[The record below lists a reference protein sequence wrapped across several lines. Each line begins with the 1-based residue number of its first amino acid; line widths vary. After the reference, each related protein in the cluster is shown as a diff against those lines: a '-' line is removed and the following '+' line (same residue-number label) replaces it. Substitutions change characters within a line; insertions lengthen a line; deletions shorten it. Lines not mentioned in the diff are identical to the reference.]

1 MEYPDAE
8 YYTRTIVS
16 KESYGTDRSLPLLG
30 FKFDYNDVFNKPKT
44 ITLQL
49 EDIIEAASETMNV
62 VLPNCNLNDE
72 FWSKFYGRK
81 FRWVETPDENDP
93 TVTET
98 LEVVIS
104 DETKYLLSEKTG
116 MLLGDSGIVYKEVYV
131 RDTGKQKRNYYMQY
145 VTQLKTLEE
154 QKTRIAELESALR
167 SMQQSNDEL
176 QSEKEALEAE
186 VARLTPST

>member
-1 MEYPDAE
+1 
-8 YYTRTIVS
+8 
-16 KESYGTDRSLPLLG
+16 LLG
-30 FKFDYNDVFNKPKT
+30 SKFDYNDVLNKPKT

-62 VLPNCNLNDE
+62 VLPNRDLNNK
-72 FWSKFYGRK
+72 FWGKFYGRK
-81 FRWVETPDENDP
+81 FRWVELKDQNDP

-98 LEVVIS
+98 LEVIIS
-104 DETKYLLSEKTG
+104 DATKYLLSEKTG
-116 MLLGDSGIVYKEVYV
+116 MLLGDSGVVYKEVYV

-167 SMQQSNDEL
+167 SMQQTNDEL